1 MIYGY
6 CRVSTRK
13 QSIERQ
19 ERNIRA
25 AYPDAVIVKEIYTG
39 TRSDRPEWAKIMRQ
53 VKHGNVER
61 IVFDSV
67 SRMSRSAQEGF
78 ELYVSMLS
86 KGVALTFL
94 KEPQIDTETYQA
106 AIDKRINIDK
116 TGDVVTDELMSGI
129 IEAINKYILRLAE
142 KQIQLAFEQS
152 EKEVKDLHQRTR
164 EGIETARLQGKQ
176 IGRQKGRK
184 YQTKKE
190 IEAKKIIRKNSKSFG
205 GSNTDSEVMIIA
217 GISRNTYYKYKKEI
231 MGETGR

>member
-19 ERNIRA
+19 ERNILD
-25 AYPDAVIVKEIYTG
+25 AYPDAIIVKEVYTG

-53 VKHGNVER
+53 VGYGNVER

-67 SRMSRSAQEGF
+67 SRMSRNAQEGF
-78 ELYVSMLS
+78 ELYELLLS
-86 KGVALTFL
+86 KGVSLTFL

-106 AIDKRINIDK
+106 AIDKRIDIAG
-116 TGDVVTDELMSGI
+116 TGDEDTDELMNGI
-129 IEAINKYILRLAE
+129 TEALNKYILRLAK
-142 KQIQLAFEQS
+142 KQIQLAFEQA

-176 IGRQKGRK
+176 IGRIPGKRYRTQ
-184 YQTKKE
+184 KE
-190 IEAKKIIRKNSKSFG
+190 IEAKKIIRKNSRSFG
-205 GSNTDSEVMIIA
+205 GLNTDEEVIKIA
-217 GISRNTYYKYKKEI
+217 GISRNTYYKYKRELI
-231 MGETGR
+231 EGESQ

>member
-19 ERNIRA
+19 ERNILD
-25 AYPDAVIVKEIYTG
+25 AYPDAIIVKEVYTG

-53 VKHGNVER
+53 VGYENVER

-67 SRMSRSAQEGF
+67 SRMSRNAQEGF
-78 ELYVSMLS
+78 ELYELLLS

-106 AIDKRINIDK
+106 AIDKRIDIAG
-116 TGDVVTDELMSGI
+116 TGDEDTDELMNGI
-129 IEAINKYILRLAE
+129 TEALNKYILRLA
-142 KQIQLAFEQS
+142 KRQIQLAFEQA

-176 IGRQKGRK
+176 IGRIPGKRYRTQ
-184 YQTKKE
+184 KE
-190 IEAKKIIRKNSKSFG
+190 IEAKKIIRKNSRSFG
-205 GSNTDSEVMIIA
+205 GLNTDEEVIKIA
-217 GISRNTYYKYKKEI
+217 GISRNTYYKYKRELTE
-231 MGETGR
+231 GESQ